1 MRRSQL
7 RSKFLKK
14 CSETNRLTY
23 AKQRNFRASLLRKT
37 KKDYYANLNEKDI
50 ADNKKFWQTV
60 KPLLSDKVK
69 SKEKIT
75 LLQGDMISTE
85 DEKSAEL
92 LNAFFSSAVSN
103 LNTPEYSG
111 INILAER
118 ISHPTLKAIL
128 KDKNHPSITAINNLK
143 RNYNFFSSVVSEED
157 ILKEIKKL
165 IPRISTC

>member
-1 MRRSQL
+1 M
-7 RSKFLKK
+7 
-14 CSETNRLTY
+14 
-23 AKQRNFRASLLRKT
+23 
-37 KKDYYANLNEKDI
+37 NLNEKDI
-50 ADNKKFWQTV
+50 ADNKKFCQTV
-60 KPLLSDKVK
+60 KPLLSGKVK

-75 LLQGDMISTE
+75 LLQGDMISTA

-128 KDKNHPSITAINNLK
+128 KDKSHPSIVAINSLK
-143 RNYNFFSSVVSEED
+143 RNYNFYSSVVSEED

-165 IPRISTC
+165 NPRKSTC